1 MRSKCSL
8 NGLILYYRLIDEYL
22 ASQVLKVVQN
32 RPINEKI
39 FQELVPNSVI
49 IQVHNPKSKKS
60 VGIQK

>member
-49 IQVHNPKSKKS
+49 IQVHKPKSKKS